1 MKTKILLS
9 LAVFLSA
16 AAAHA
21 QDRLQGTVT
30 EAGSNARL
38 AEVFVKD
45 TSNKQLTL
53 TDKSGKYNIRA
64 GTGNILVFSAP
75 GYASDTLFL
84 TDMRNKYIS
93 LTPLSI
99 SLREVNVTASRRF
112 NPRAE
117 YPEVYTRAKVYP
129 LSPTTWFGKDA
140 RDARRLKHF
149 FERDAQERS
158 IDSAFNR
165 VYVGSLV
172 PLKGAQLEDFMT
184 IYRPTYAF
192 IKDNNG
198 ESMVTYVNNSYR
210 KWKALPPSQRKVPA
224 LVQ

>member
-1 MKTKILLS
+1 MRTKIF
-9 LAVFLSA
+9 AVVAGCFFA
-16 AAAHA
+16 GTTYA
-21 QDRLQGTVT
+21 QDRLEGTVT

-38 AEVFVKD
+38 AEVFVKN
-45 TSNKQLTL
+45 TSNKRLTL
-53 TDKSGKYNIRA
+53 TDKNGKYIIPA
-64 GTGNILVFSAP
+64 GTGNILIFSAP

-99 SLREVNVTASRRF
+99 ALREVNITASRRF

-129 LSPTTWFGKDA
+129 LSPTSWFSKDA
-140 RDARRLKHF
+140 RDARRLKHY
-149 FERDAQERS
+149 FERDAQERT

-172 PLKGAQLEDFMT
+172 PLKGKDLEDFMT

-192 IKDNNG
+192 VRDNNG
-198 ESMVTYVNNSYR
+198 QSMVTYVNDSYKR
-210 KWKALPPSQRKVPA
+210 WKALPASKRKVPD
-224 LVQ
+224 LQ